1 MDYADALEAIS
12 KLENGAAL
20 VDSVRAKVTALNQEN
35 GSWRTKLRESQEE
48 LKRIQELAGEDGK
61 SVEAKFQELSSTL
74 AALTQER
81 DQFKAVAES
90 ATVAKTEA
98 ENQLLSTKKSLHFQQ
113 AAAKAGADYDALSKL
128 LSELSP
134 DAVKI
139 QDDGVSIVSE
149 SGELPLAEYAQQQG
163 DWVARAIFPTAP
175 GTRPQARLPQGGPSG
190 KTQER
195 NPVKSAVDKMKFAVP
210 GS

>member
-1 MDYADALEAIS
+1 MDYADALDAIS

-90 ATVAKTEA
+90 ATVAKAEA

-113 AAAKAGADYDALSKL
+113 AAAKSGADYDALSKL
-128 LSELSP
+128 LSDLSP

-163 DWVARAIFPTAP
+163 DWVARAIFPTVA
-175 GTRPQARLPQGGPSG
+175 GTRPQPRLPQGGPSG
-190 KTQER
+190 KPQER